1 MKEAT
6 ALKVIQKESQFLG
19 MGLMETM
26 QFIAQNPLAQPVKTL
41 EAFKVL
47 NPNFEFPKKTV
58 KNLMT
63 GKDVQIEADTPWCCN
78 PASEKYWSM

>member
-6 ALKVIQKESQFLG
+6 AIKVITKDAEFLG
-19 MGLMETM
+19 MGFFEMM
-26 QFIAQNPLAQPVKTL
+26 KFIEQNPLAQTQKTL

-47 NPNFEFPKKTV
+47 IPNHVFPNKTV

-63 GKDVQIEADTPWCCN
+63 GKDIEIPVDTPWCCN
-78 PASEKYWSM
+78 PASETYWSA